1 MKKLF
6 YDESNGLWY
15 YTTKSKTPKQICN
28 LEIRTSPIIGVFLR
42 QSNVMIEK
50 PSENEVF
57 PDGEFI
63 MDHFDLILIF
73 NYNVSF
79 GRM

>member
-63 MDHFDLILIF
+63 MDHFALRSPYLSI
-73 NYNVSF
+73 
-79 GRM
+79 

>member
-1 MKKLF
+1 MNYSNSQRAGIILYLTASLF
-6 YDESNGLWY
+6 GGY
-15 YTTKSKTPKQICN
+15 
-28 LEIRTSPIIGVFLR
+28 R
-42 QSNVMIEK
+42 QSIFYENNVMIEK

-73 NYNVSF
+73 N
-79 GRM
+79 